1 MRKTK
6 TCPKCDCKK
15 LLAIARVADERG
27 SGGSTVQASLGIRH
41 EGYSFVGNEKLRAVG
56 NLEAVTCSE
65 CGYTELYCADLKDVQ
80 PDGKFITW
88 LT

>member
-15 LLAIARVADERG
+15 LLRIEWVADSRG
-27 SGGSTVQASLGIRH
+27 SGSADAKASLAIRH
-41 EGYSFVGNEKLRAVG
+41 EGYSIMGNEKHATVG
-56 NLEAVTCSE
+56 DLEAITCSE
-65 CGYTELYCADLKDVQ
+65 CGYTEYYCINVKDVQ

-88 LT
+88 L